1 VALFAKETVRKL
13 TVRFKLTHTLIL
25 LIVIPLA
32 FELMFVS
39 TLVYSLKQADDD
51 YAREAK
57 SREMVVLVNNV
68 LTYFLTAVSGMAMHM
83 SNWNLPPRAAFRDET
98 QDALQ
103 NLERIHEQ
111 LQRMIPSD
119 KEMAPELTVYEA
131 LIGKCLQFARQ
142 QAIDVDSNNPLRYAG
157 TINRARSLLNMM
169 NDQAGKVLQHAGEIR
184 EKQHVLASQN
194 REKIQYVIIG
204 GVCLNVALAI
214 ILGLYFPRDI
224 ANRLAILMKNNY
236 RLAAEEP
243 LEPKIGGNDEFA
255 DIDHTFHLMASI
267 LQEARH
273 KEKAIIENAHDVICS
288 LDRKGKFVSSNSA
301 AREIWGY
308 SPDELIGRSVN
319 ALAVGGDGA
328 DLIKSISEF
337 SSAQSSGMFEAAIKK
352 KDGSVAEMRWS
363 VRWSAAE
370 NSMFCVVHDITERKE
385 VERMKQNFLSMVS
398 HDMRS
403 PLSAVQLAL
412 NMIAEGIFGPI
423 NERGALMVSNAENS
437 VNRLLKMINELL
449 DLDRLEAGRFDL
461 DLKPCSIDEVIQ
473 NSIDTIE
480 NFANQRKVRISF
492 VKSGIKLKADD
503 ERLVQVVINILTNAI
518 KFSPDGTTVSVAA
531 AEQKDVVEISIADE
545 GRGIPEENLGAIFD
559 RFKQVELKDSRQHKG
574 SGLGLAICKAIVEA
588 HGGRIAVRS
597 AVGKGS
603 TFIVSLPK
611 APQPG

>member
-1 VALFAKETVRKL
+1 
-13 TVRFKLTHTLIL
+13 VRFKLTHTLL
-25 LIVIPLA
+25 LLLAIPLA

-39 TLVYSLKQADDD
+39 ALVFTLKQAEED
-51 YAREAK
+51 YSREAK
-57 SREMVVLVNNV
+57 SREIVVIVNNV
-68 LTYFLTAVSGMAMHM
+68 FTYFITAIGGMAMHM
-83 SNWNLPPRAAFRDET
+83 SNWNQPPRAAFRDET
-98 QDALQ
+98 EDAL
-103 NLERIHEQ
+103 NH
-111 LQRMIPSD
+111 LQSIRDRLVDFSLTE
-119 KEMAPELTVYEA
+119 KEMEPELKVYED
-131 LIGKCLQFARQ
+131 IIDKCLRSARE
-142 QAIDVDSNNPLRYAG
+142 QAVDVQSNNPIRYAA
-157 TINRARSLLNMM
+157 TINRARALLNQM
-169 NDQAGKVLQHAGEIR
+169 NDQAAKVLQHEEQIR
-184 EKQHVLASQN
+184 QRQHVLASNN
-194 REKIQYVIIG
+194 RQKIQYLIMG
-204 GVCLNVALAI
+204 GVGLNVALAMF
-214 ILGLYFPRDI
+214 LGLYFNREI
-224 ANRLAILMKNNY
+224 SSRLAILMKNNY

-243 LEPKIGGNDEFA
+243 LEPKIGGSDEFS

-319 ALAVGGDGA
+319 ALAVGDNGV

-337 SSAQSSGMFEAAIKK
+337 STAQSSGMFEAAVKK
-352 KDGSVAEMRWS
+352 KDGTTAEMRWS
-363 VRWSAAE
+363 IRWSPAE

-412 NMIAEGIFGPI
+412 NMIAEGIFGTI

-461 DLKPCSIDEVIQ
+461 DRKLCSIDEVIQ
-473 NSIDTIE
+473 SSIDTIE

-492 VKSGIKLKADD
+492 SKSGIQLNADD
-503 ERLVQVVINILTNAI
+503 ERLVQVMINILTNAI
-518 KFSPDGTTVSVAA
+518 KFSPDETTVSVAA
-531 AEQKDVVEISIADE
+531 TEQKDVVEISVADQ
-545 GRGIPEENLGAIFD
+545 GRGIPEENLSAIFD
-559 RFKQVELKDSRQHKG
+559 RFKQVELKDSKQHKG

-588 HGGRIAVRS
+588 HGGHMAVRS
-597 AVGKGS
+597 AMGKGS
-603 TFIVSLPK
+603 TFIVTLPK
-611 APQPG
+611 APKAG

>member
-1 VALFAKETVRKL
+1 VI
-13 TVRFKLTHTLIL
+13 VRFKLTHTLLL

-39 TLVYSLKQADDD
+39 TLVYTLKQSEDD
-51 YAREAK
+51 YTREAK
-57 SREMVVLVNNV
+57 SREMALVVNNV
-68 LTYFLTAVSGMAMHM
+68 LTYFLTTISGMAMHM
-83 SNWNLPPRAAFRDET
+83 SNWNQPPRAAFRDET
-98 QDALQ
+98 QDALK
-103 NLERIHEQ
+103 NLERVRDQ
-111 LQRMIPSD
+111 MQGLMQSD
-119 KEMAPELTVYEA
+119 KEMVPELAVFEE
-131 LIGKCLQFARQ
+131 LLDKCLLFAKE
-142 QAIDVDSNNPLRYAG
+142 QAVDVDSNSPLRYAA
-157 TINRARSLLNMM
+157 TINRARSLLNLM
-169 NDQAGKVLQHAGEIR
+169 NKQASKVLEHEGEIR
-184 EKQHVLASQN
+184 EKHHVLATEN
-194 REKIQYVIIG
+194 RQKIQYVIIG

-214 ILGLYFPRDI
+214 LLGLYFPREI
-224 ANRLAILMKNNY
+224 SGRLEILMKNNY

-243 LEPKIGGNDEFA
+243 LEPKIEGNDEFA

-267 LQEARH
+267 LEEARH

-319 ALAVGGDGA
+319 ALAVEGNGV

-337 SSAQSSGMFEAAIKK
+337 SSAQSSGMFETAIKK
-352 KDGSVAEMRWS
+352 KDGTVADMRWS
-363 VRWSAAE
+363 VRWSPAE

-412 NMIAEGIFGPI
+412 NMIAEGIFGTI
-423 NERGALMVSNAENS
+423 NERGALMVTNAENS

-449 DLDRLEAGRFDL
+449 DLDRLEAGRFEL
-461 DLKPCSIDEVIQ
+461 DQRLCSIDEVVQ
-473 NSIDTIE
+473 SSIDTIE

-492 VKSGIKLKADD
+492 AKSGIMLKADD
-503 ERLVQVVINILTNAI
+503 ERLMQVMINILTNAV
-518 KFSPDGTTVSVAA
+518 KFSPDETTVSVTAS
-531 AEQKDVVEISIADE
+531 EQKDVVEISIADQ
-545 GRGIPEENLGAIFD
+545 GRGIPEENLTAIFD

-588 HGGRIAVRS
+588 HGGSIAVRS
-597 AVGKGS
+597 IVGKGS
-603 TFIVSLPK
+603 TFVVTLPK
-611 APQPG
+611 APEAG